1 MPGGFGGSYDTNTT
15 IVENPIGKALF
26 ERILRAHKVKKNV
39 VYYGSHRLLASKLQS
54 SNPVP
59 AIFGMATY
67 AMIPLFCL

>member
-39 VYYGSHRLLASKLQS
+39 VYGYHRLFGPFTKFSK
-54 SNPVP
+54 
-59 AIFGMATY
+59 
-67 AMIPLFCL
+67 

>member
-39 VYYGSHRLLASKLQS
+39 AYVLSFE
-54 SNPVP
+54 V
-59 AIFGMATY
+59 AIFQYSACDVWYGNFTQ
-67 AMIPLFCL
+67 